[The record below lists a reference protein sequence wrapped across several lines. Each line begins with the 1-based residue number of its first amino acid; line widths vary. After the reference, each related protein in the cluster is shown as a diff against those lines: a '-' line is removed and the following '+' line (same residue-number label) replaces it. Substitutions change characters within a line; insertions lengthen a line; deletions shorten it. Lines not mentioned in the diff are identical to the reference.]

1 VSDEKRYALIGTAGH
16 IDHGKTALVK
26 MLTGCET
33 DTLKEEKERGLTI
46 DLGFAPCELRGDL
59 LACIVDVPGHEK
71 FIRNMVAGAS
81 GIDAVLLVVA
91 ADDSVMPQTIEHLHI
106 VELLGINR
114 GLVAVTKI
122 DMVDEE
128 LRDLV
133 VEEVGEFLQGTFL
146 EGAPILPVSS
156 VTGEGF
162 EDFWLA
168 LTDVVDSIVD
178 RPAHG
183 VFRMPVERTFSP
195 AGFGTVVTGMP
206 FSGRVEV
213 GDSLE
218 LVPPMEKGRLR
229 GLQVYGQDAEVGWA
243 GQCLAM
249 NVTGIEYD
257 KVERGSVLATPGYL
271 GPTKMAELEFSLLAS
286 ADRPMKHQ
294 APVRLH
300 IGTAEIMGRMFLL
313 DRDHLA
319 PGETVFAQFRA
330 DDDFVVAAG
339 DRFVV
344 RQYSP
349 VVTIGGG
356 RVLRARNRKAKRF
369 RETIL
374 AELGGMAA
382 VLDDPPARVA
392 WIIEQAGERP
402 IREEDIRRQA
412 LLMPEQLAGILTDLV
427 GKGGA
432 LAVGAGGAYVSG
444 RAISSAGE
452 KLLRVL
458 AEFHAANPLRKGMEP
473 VALRDAAGT
482 DTDLAAA
489 MVERLLAGGAL
500 VREEEGAGGL
510 VRLARHDVAA
520 SEEQEALAAKVLA
533 ILADAGVSPPK
544 TGALA
549 EKTGIPPADLR
560 AILGLLVDR
569 GDVIAL
575 EKDIHTDASTAK
587 EAKGL
592 LVAWLREKGQ
602 IGVVDFRDLIGTT
615 RKYVYVWL
623 DHFDR
628 TGVTYRAEN
637 LRYLA
642 ETADS

>member
-1 VSDEKRYALIGTAGH
+1 VSEEKRYALIGTAGH

-133 VEEVGEFLQGTFL
+133 VEEVAEFLEGTFL
-146 EGAPILPVSS
+146 EGAPVLPVSS

-162 EDFWLA
+162 EEFWLA

-183 VFRMPVERTFSP
+183 VFRMPVERAFSP
-195 AGFGTVVTGMP
+195 AGFGTVMTGMP
-206 FSGRVEV
+206 FAGRASV
-213 GDSLE
+213 GDGLE

-229 GLQVYGQDAEVGWA
+229 GLQVYGRDSDTGWA

-249 NVTGIEYD
+249 NVTGVD
-257 KVERGSVLATPGYL
+257 HNKVERGNILATPGYL
-271 GPTKMAELEFSLLAS
+271 KPTKMAELTLTLLQT
-286 ADRPMKHQ
+286 ADRPLKHQ

-313 DRDHLA
+313 DRDRLG
-319 PGETVFAQFRA
+319 PGEAVVAQFRS
-330 DDDFVVAAG
+330 DDEFVVGAG
-339 DRFVV
+339 DRFVI

-356 RVLRARNRKAKRF
+356 RILRARNRKAKRF
-369 RETIL
+369 RDHLI
-374 AELGGMAA
+374 AELTSLADA
-382 VLDDPPARVA
+382 LDDPAAHVA
-392 WIIEQAGERP
+392 WILAQAGERP

-412 LLMPEQLAGILTDLV
+412 LLTPDQLEEILAGLA
-427 GKGGA
+427 GKGAA
-432 LAVGAGGAYVSG
+432 LSVGTGGAWVSG
-444 RAISSAGE
+444 TALGAAGD
-452 KLLRVL
+452 KLKAVL
-458 AEFHAANPLRKGMEP
+458 ASFHAANPLRTGMEP
-473 VALRDAAGT
+473 VALRDAVAT
-482 DTDLAAA
+482 DADLAAA
-489 MVERLLAGGAL
+489 MIDRLVAGGSL
-500 VREEEGAGGL
+500 VREEGL
-510 VRLARHDVAA
+510 VRLKSHDVAA
-520 SEEQEALAAKVLA
+520 SDEQEGLAAKVLA
-533 ILADAGVSPPK
+533 TLEAAGVSPPK
-544 TGALA
+544 TGPLA
-549 EKTGIPPADLR
+549 ELTGIPRADLA

-569 GDVIAL
+569 GAAVKL
-575 EKDIHTDASTAK
+575 EDGIHADAGAAKRSKD
-587 EAKGL
+587 L
-592 LVAWLREKGQ
+592 LVTWLKEKGQ

>member
-1 VSDEKRYALIGTAGH
+1 MSDDRRYALIGTAGH

-106 VELLGINR
+106 VELLGISR

-133 VEEVGEFLQGTFL
+133 VEEVGEFLEGTFL
-146 EGAPILPVSS
+146 EGAPVCPVSS

-162 EDFWLA
+162 EALWLA
-168 LTDVVDSIVD
+168 LTDCVDSIVD
-178 RPAHG
+178 RPATG

-195 AGFGTVVTGMP
+195 AGFGTVMTGMP

-213 GDSLE
+213 GDNLE

-229 GLQVYGQDAEVGWA
+229 GLQVYGRDSGTGWA

-249 NVTGIEYD
+249 NVTGVD
-257 KVERGSVLATPGYL
+257 HNRVERGNILATPGYL
-271 GPTKMAELEFSLLAS
+271 GPAKMAELTLSMLPG
-286 ADRPMKHQ
+286 ADRPLKHQ

-300 IGTAEIMGRMFLL
+300 IGTAELMGRMFLL

-319 PGETVFAQFRA
+319 PGETALAQFRS
-330 DDDFVVAAG
+330 DDEFVVGAG
-339 DRFVV
+339 DRFVI

-356 RVLRARNRKAKRF
+356 RILRARNRKAKRF
-369 RETIL
+369 KDGLIAELSSL
-374 AELGGMAA
+374 AE
-382 VLDDPPARVA
+382 VLDDPCAHVG
-392 WIIEQAGERP
+392 WVLEQAGERP
-402 IREEDIRRQA
+402 IREEEIRRQA
-412 LLMPEQLAGILTDLV
+412 LLTPDQLGGILDELV
-427 GKGGA
+427 SKGAA
-432 LAVGAGGAYVSG
+432 LAVGTGGAFVSG
-444 RAISSAGE
+444 KALASAGE
-452 KLLRVL
+452 KLKAALG
-458 AEFHAANPLRKGMEP
+458 AHHEANPLRKGMEP
-473 VALRDAAGT
+473 VALRESVDT
-482 DTDLAAA
+482 DSDLAAA
-489 MVERLLAGGAL
+489 MLERLVAGGAI
-500 VREEEGAGGL
+500 VREEGL
-510 VRLARHDVAA
+510 VRLKSHDVAA
-520 SEEQEALAAKVLA
+520 SAEQEAAAEKVAGLLAE
-533 ILADAGVSPPK
+533 AGVSPPK
-544 TGALA
+544 AGTLA
-549 EKTGIPPADLR
+549 EQAGLPPADLAPILDMLADRGSILKLEEGVYAHADAAAR
-560 AILGLLVDR
+560 AKDLLV
-569 GDVIAL
+569 G
-575 EKDIHTDASTAK
+575 
-587 EAKGL
+587 
-592 LVAWLREKGQ
+592 WLREKGQ
-602 IGVVDFRDLIGTT
+602 IGVIDFRDLIGTT